1 MIGMDT
7 CAIID
12 FFIGDESLLKLIEGL
27 DDDICLSQI
36 SYLELSFGINPKIKS
51 HLEEEKYYDIL
62 FNTLKVVDVNNYL
75 FRNASRLFWKMK
87 FLGKEIGKIDSVIAS
102 SFMTVGANKIIT
114 KDRHFEKIRGL
125 KVLSY

>member
-1 MIGMDT
+1 MDT